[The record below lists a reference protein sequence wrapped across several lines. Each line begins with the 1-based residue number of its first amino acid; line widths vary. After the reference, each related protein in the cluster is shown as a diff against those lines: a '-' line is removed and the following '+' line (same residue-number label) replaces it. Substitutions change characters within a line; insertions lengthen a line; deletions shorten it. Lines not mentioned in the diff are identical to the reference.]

1 MFVIR
6 SLLEVSNMATYSF
19 SHSVSHAFD
28 LWRQDDKGNRFL
40 DSSFPNR
47 ASAEM
52 RLAELK
58 RVRHKHVF
66 WIAER
71 SKNGE

>member
-1 MFVIR
+1 
-6 SLLEVSNMATYSF
+6 MAAYSR
-19 SHSVSHAFD
+19 FD
-28 LWRQDDKGNRFL
+28 LWRHEDNGNHFL

-47 ASAEM
+47 ASAEA

-58 RVRHKHVF
+58 RVLHKQVY

-71 SKNGE
+71 SNKGE